1 MNIKLLAPLRILL
14 SASGVVHHWWAQRLT
29 AVVLVPLS
37 LWFVYSLAIMHSADY
52 ETVILWLN
60 NLDNCLL
67 MLFFIFSLYYHAMLG
82 LQVVIEDYIES
93 DWHRET
99 LLLLVK
105 IITFLAASAAMIA
118 VLYIYMDFKL

>member
-1 MNIKLLAPLRILL
+1 MIIKLLAPLRIRL

-105 IITFLAASAAMIA
+105 IITFLAASAAMLA
-118 VLYIYMDFKL
+118 VLYIYMDFK

>member
-1 MNIKLLAPLRILL
+1 
-14 SASGVVHHWWAQRLT
+14 
-29 AVVLVPLS
+29 
-37 LWFVYSLAIMHSADY
+37 MHSADY

-118 VLYIYMDFKL
+118 VLYIYMDFK

>member
-14 SASGVVHHWWAQRLT
+14 SASGAVHHWWAQRLT

-37 LWFVYSLAIMHSADY
+37 LWFVYSLVIMHSADY

-118 VLYIYMDFKL
+118 ILYIYMDFK

>member
-14 SASGVVHHWWAQRLT
+14 SASGAVHHWWAQRLT

-118 VLYIYMDFKL
+118 ILYIYMDFK